1 MIRIF
6 RIEVLIGV
14 VVLGYIVGFP
24 FMWIALQD
32 ARAISRRI
40 WAAVGQRRSR
50 WEHQLLLGYALA
62 GWPAIPIF
70 MSWRRSR
77 LRVDLRAE
85 QAAERDR
92 TRY

>member
-1 MIRIF
+1 MTRIF
-6 RIEVLIGV
+6 RIEVLIGLV
-14 VVLGYIVGFP
+14 LLGYIVGFP
-24 FMWIALQD
+24 FMWMALQE
-32 ARAISRRI
+32 AKSTSRRI
-40 WAAVGQRRSR
+40 WAAVGRRRSR

-70 MSWRRSR
+70 VSWRRSR
-77 LRVDLRAE
+77 LRIDLRDE